1 MTPRCSSHVLYT
13 VQGRGISTTFVL
25 FWLALI
31 LAGANGSKRSRS
43 PVNISAVEQ
52 QARLEEAHLKC
63 LQYILYQPTP
73 ATNGTYCPRDWDDVL
88 CWPDTAA
95 GEVAVQPCPDYING
109 FKPWE
114 NASRSCMG
122 DGTWFFH
129 DVRNRTWTDLRS
141 CTTRQYD
148 DAITRAEF
156 IKSHMGTIKQMYNS
170 GYGISLASLVVS
182 VIIMLSFRRLHC
194 PRNSIHIN
202 LFASF
207 ILRASFSFM
216 KENILVEGV
225 GFASD
230 VITDGDAPVVFKNES
245 SHWECKLF
253 FTCFYYILAANYMW
267 IFAEAV
273 YLHMLITVAVFSEK
287 SSVKWYALLG
297 WASPVLFVVPWVIVR
312 AKLEDVYCWNTHPT
326 PGYFWIMRGPIVL
339 SIVIN
344 FLFFLNIIRVLFTK
358 LNAVHSPEAKKYRKL
373 AKSTLVL
380 IPLFGVHYIVFAWL
394 PKDVHPVAEL
404 VQLYFEMFFNS
415 FQGFFVALLF
425 CFLNGEV
432 QGEIR
437 KKWHRFRLTHL
448 HKFPKSRKNSQSLT
462 LVTYLSRGRES
473 NASVTYF
480 QENRRDSSSN
490 GFIKGVNSLNRD
502 MTTNSFPLKTY
513 NNVKISDNNVILES
527 EETEPMIQL
536 TGFSSTESPNLPNG
550 FS

>member
-1 MTPRCSSHVLYT
+1 QNRT
-13 VQGRGISTTFVL
+13 
-25 FWLALI
+25 
-31 LAGANGSKRSRS
+31 
-43 PVNISAVEQ
+43 PVNISAEEQ
-52 QARLEEAHLKC
+52 LARLDEAYFECAK
-63 LQYILYQPTP
+63 YIVYHPTP
-73 ATNGTYCPRDWDDVL
+73 ATNGTYCPRVWDNVL
-88 CWPDTAA
+88 CWPDTPA

-114 NASRSCMG
+114 NASRTCMK

-148 DAITRAEF
+148 DALTRADF
-156 IKSHMGTIKQMYNS
+156 IKSHMGRIKQMYNS
-170 GYGISLASLVVS
+170 GYGISLVSLVVS
-182 VIIMLSFRRLHC
+182 VTIMICFRRLHC

-225 GFASD
+225 GFPSD

-253 FTCFYYILAANYMW
+253 FTCFYYILGANYMW

-312 AKLEDVYCWNTHPT
+312 AKLEDEYCWNTHPT

-358 LNAVHSPEAKKYRKL
+358 LNAVHSPEAKKYRYRKL

-394 PKDVHPVAEL
+394 PKDIHPVAEL

-432 QGEIR
+432 QSEIR
-437 KKWHRFRLTHL
+437 KKWHRFRLNHL
-448 HKFPKSRKNSQSLT
+448 HQFPQSRKNSQSLT

-473 NASVTYF
+473 NASGTYF
-480 QENRRDSSSN
+480 PERRESSGN
-490 GFIKGVNSLNRD
+490 GFIKGVNSLNKD
-502 MTTNSFPLKTY
+502 VSVNSFSMRTHNSVRTSE
-513 NNVKISDNNVILES
+513 NNIILES
-527 EETEPMIQL
+527 EEMEPMIQL
-536 TGFSSTESPNLPNG
+536 TGFSSTDSPNQPNG